1 MPAYE
6 YKALNRAGKEVSGVR
21 DAESEKSLRAS
32 LKKEGIY
39 ITRLSEAG
47 TKKVS
52 LSGDIDVGQYF
63 ERISASDIAMFT
75 RQLATLSK
83 AGIPL
88 VEALSATAEQTEKD
102 KLKRVLSQIKQE
114 VSEGASLAQALQRQN
129 EVFSPI
135 FPNMVRAGE
144 ASGTLDQVLLRLAEF
159 TEKSVRLKQQVTS
172 AMMYPVIM
180 IVIGSLIM
188 VGLFVFVIPQITQI
202 FEDSGQQLPILT
214 RIIIFISHA
223 LREYWWLAITG
234 VGGSIYGFRKWKST
248 KSGRSRWDSFK
259 LRVPVIGPLVLMIGV
274 SRFTRTLATLIRSGV
289 PLLTALDITKNVL
302 GNETLIAIIDD
313 ARIAVKEGANLA
325 DPLKQS
331 GRFPPIVTHMIST
344 GEKSGAL
351 DEMLSVVSDAY
362 DTQVE
367 SKISG
372 LTSLLEPFMIV
383 GMGATIGVI
392 VFAVLL
398 PILQMNEFIK

>member
-39 ITRLSEAG
+39 ITRLSQAG
-47 TKKVS
+47 TKKVT
-52 LSGDIDVGQYF
+52 LSGDIDVGKYF

-180 IVIGSLIM
+180 IVIGGLIM

-214 RIIIFISHA
+214 RIIIFLSHS
-223 LREYWWLAITG
+223 LREYWWLAIM
-234 VGGSIYGFRKWKST
+234 GFGATVYAFQKWKNT
-248 KSGRSRWDSFK
+248 KNGRARFDAFK
-259 LRVPVIGPLVLMIGV
+259 LRLPVIGPLVLMIGV

-302 GNETLIAIIDD
+302 GNETLIAIIDE
-313 ARIAVKEGANLA
+313 ARVAVKEGANLA

-351 DEMLSVVSDAY
+351 DEMLGVVSDAY